1 MFYVSCAGREE
12 EEEEDLFGGDSSND
26 ASMQIPSI
34 SPLFS
39 PRLLM
44 QRKKLVE
51 RKTLTL
57 WSRCD
62 AVALPNCIFPY
73 RPAH

>member
-1 MFYVSCAGREE
+1 MFYVSCAGREEE

-57 WSRCD
+57 WSLRCGRPPQLH
-62 AVALPNCIFPY
+62 LPL
-73 RPAH
+73 